1 MMRSFAVPL
10 RTAEAF
16 VDRSIDRSIDRRR
29 PWLGVP
35 CPATRRAPCLGR
47 FASTNGGPRAARDC
61 HPPTPIG
68 VDRRIHATPNFS
80 ACHVPPLAARLVWAG
95 LRLPTAG
102 HVQRGTATHL
112 RPSEWIDESTPL
124 QTSHA
129 LQRGRLPVHSI
140 HSRIHSRIHRI
151 QGWDVWAESVNFHDR
166 FYNQSSCLAPTRP
179 PGGNPAVS
187 PDTSGD

>member
-1 MMRSFAVPL
+1 MTTAFFFFCWEGRGADEMMRSFAVPL

-16 VDRSIDRSIDRRR
+16 VDRSIDRSTIVD
-29 PWLGVP
+29 
-35 CPATRRAPCLGR
+35 
-47 FASTNGGPRAARDC
+47 AR
-61 HPPTPIG
+61 G
-68 VDRRIHATPNFS
+68 S

-140 HSRIHSRIHRI
+140 HRIHSRIHRI
-151 QGWDVWAESVNFHDR
+151 QGWDVRAESGNFHDR